1 MTTKIYYNIAD
12 FDLSSILEKS
22 SEAQL
27 APIFEYNTDIVFQK
41 GMDIYIP
48 TLLGKSTVVSA
59 FISLMKYKD
68 EQYVLV
74 K

>member
-1 MTTKIYYNIAD
+1 MITKIYYNIAD
-12 FDLSSILEKS
+12 FDLLSILEKG
-22 SEAQL
+22 ANL

-41 GMDIYIP
+41 CMDIYIP
-48 TLLGKSTVVSA
+48 TLLSKSTVVSA
-59 FISLMKYKD
+59 FISLIKYKD